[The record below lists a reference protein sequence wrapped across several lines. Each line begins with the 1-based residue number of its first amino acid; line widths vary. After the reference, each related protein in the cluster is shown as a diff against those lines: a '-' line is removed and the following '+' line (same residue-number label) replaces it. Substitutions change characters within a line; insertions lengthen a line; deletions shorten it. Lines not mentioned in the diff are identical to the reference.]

1 VDQTPNEEGRLSR
14 RAHYWRG
21 HASEWIAALLLFMT
35 GYRILARRAKTPA
48 GEIDL
53 VVARGKLI
61 AFVEVKFR
69 PTMEDAEAAITPR
82 QRLRIQRASE
92 LWMAR
97 RPRFYDYEIRFDV
110 VFLVP
115 WRWPRHIKG
124 GL

>member
-1 VDQTPNEEGRLSR
+1 VDQTPNEEGRRNR

-21 HASEWIAALLLFMT
+21 HVSEWIGALLLFTT
-35 GYRILARRAKTPA
+35 GYRILARRVKTPA

-61 AFVEVKFR
+61 AFVEVKLR
-69 PTMEDAEAAITPR
+69 PTMEEAEAAITPR
-82 QRLRIQRASE
+82 QRLRIQRAAE

-97 RPRFYDYEIRFDV
+97 RPRFYDHEIRFDV